1 MMYKLFVIC
10 ILKCLTLV
18 ATNPLQG
25 LQSCPQVKYVQNYGQ
40 LDGPLIPTNYKPYQQ
55 QLMVQNQITPTI
67 QTIPYLH
74 DEQIS
79 RLYYKVQP
87 IPTINAFADVNTRVY
102 DQNGIEIARY
112 AANPAGAAPNVVNN
126 YIIVPPEYFKLN
138 QSIPSENLYY
148 PYQKKGLKDDT
159 DIKNND
165 YTEKE
170 KHKKNKRNEHSFEKH
185 AYVDNNNNDKPKSDK
200 QNNDVPKKKAKR
212 IGSKMNKSKRKS
224 SKKNKNKGEELEVP
238 KVIDEDDV
246 VPDKQRTHRSKLKA
260 LENQNDKEIEENRES
275 KIKRRKSDD
284 SSKTVNKKIQK
295 KKKIKPTQEESMDSQ
310 PKEDL
315 QDDINLKISPNE
327 ITKKTADVDVC
338 FDINEECA
346 DLESRRTRNNCY
358 DRKCNN
364 NNHHH
369 HYHNNNQQNV
379 QRDFPANI
387 ASYLNSIMSMPQLNT
402 NYFNAMGN
410 FPYNFNYLYQIPP
423 QSKSRSNESNKK
435 RKKGKKKQ
443 KTNNSSKD
451 EKQCAN
457 QHQVEEVTSDDCEKV
472 VELTPQFIEIEQ
484 INEPIIPEVTSQ
496 NIERNEDKTV
506 KDSKKKDFEK
516 EIRVIEPIENNKPKI
531 IELSPELIEPPPEL
545 IELPPEVIE
554 SPAEI
559 IEPLSEIIKH
569 TSEII
574 KPSNIYISDDSA
586 ETLYVAP
593 VLGPDESLYVA
604 PMIGGETIPFF
615 DDNDVFDEYY
625 PDFTSDNIYL
635 SKEDYELNNFHDR
648 YYYASDNKAEM
659 SREKRKYEHVK
670 GKKMRKSNDAH
681 NNKQTVKNTKDKK
694 NTQQHKDTLK
704 DKENSS
710 EVKFRI
716 PPPLEFPDFKTE
728 MVNKDRDD
736 PRIQDEHNKNEHKND
751 MSKDVDHDNQVET
764 VFAHSKVVKYGAPP
778 NTEETALFNL
788 TPTNIDDDEKIL
800 FSRDGDTTV
809 VIARSLGYSDGYY

>member
-1 MMYKLFVIC
+1 MYKLIC

-40 LDGPLIPTNYKPYQQ
+40 LDGPLITPTNYKPYQQ

-87 IPTINAFADVNTRVY
+87 SPTVNAFADVNTRVY

-112 AANPAGAAPNVVNN
+112 VPNPAGAAPNVVNN

-138 QSIPSENLYY
+138 QSIHNENVFY
-148 PYQKKGLKDDT
+148 PYQKKGLVDD

-170 KHKKNKRNEHSFEKH
+170 NHKKNKRNEHSFEKH
-185 AYVDNNNNDKPKSDK
+185 AYIDNDNNDKPTSDK
-200 QNNDVPKKKAKR
+200 QSNDVPKKKAKR
-212 IGSKMNKSKRKS
+212 KGSKINKNKRKS
-224 SKKNKNKGEELEVP
+224 SKKNKNKGEELESP
-238 KVIDEDDV
+238 KVIDDDV
-246 VPDKQRTHRSKLKA
+246 VPDKQRTQHSKVKA
-260 LENQNDKEIEENRES
+260 LENKNDKEIEENRES
-275 KIKRRKSDD
+275 KTKRRKSDD
-284 SSKTVNKKIQK
+284 SSNKVNKKSEK
-295 KKKIKPTQEESMDSQ
+295 KKKVKPTQEKSMDSQ

-315 QDDINLKISPNE
+315 QDDVNLNISPNE

-369 HYHNNNQQNV
+369 NYHNNNQQNV
-379 QRDFPANI
+379 QRDCPANI

-402 NYFNAMGN
+402 NYFNPMGN

-423 QSKSRSNESNKK
+423 QSNSRSNESNKK

-443 KTNNSSKD
+443 KTNNSTKD
-451 EKQCAN
+451 EKQCTN
-457 QHQVEEVTSDDCEKV
+457 QNQVEELTSDDCEKV
-472 VELTPQFIEIEQ
+472 VELTPQFIEIEP
-484 INEPIIPEVTSQ
+484 INEAIISEETSQ
-496 NIERNEDKTV
+496 NVERNEDKTV

-516 EIRVIEPIENNKPKI
+516 EIRVIEPIENNKPRI

-545 IELPPEVIE
+545 IELPLEVNE
-554 SPAEI
+554 PPAEI
-559 IEPLSEIIKH
+559 IEPLPEIIKH
-569 TSEII
+569 PSEII
-574 KPSNIYISDDSA
+574 KPSNIYINDDSA
-586 ETLYVAP
+586 DTLYVAP
-593 VLGPDESLYVA
+593 VLGPDENLYP
-604 PMIGGETIPFF
+604 PMIGDEDIPFF

-635 SKEDYELNNFHDR
+635 SKEDYESNNFHDR
-648 YYYASDNKAEM
+648 YYYASDNKAEI

-670 GKKMRKSNDAH
+670 GKKMRKSDDAH
-681 NNKQTVKNTKDKK
+681 NNKQKIKNTKDKK
-694 NTQQHKDTLK
+694 FTQQHKDTSK
-704 DKENSS
+704 DKETSS

-736 PRIQDEHNKNEHKND
+736 PRIQYEHNKNGRKND
-751 MSKDVDHDNQVET
+751 VFRDDDHDNQVET

-778 NTEETALFNL
+778 NTKETALFDL
-788 TPTNIDDDEKIL
+788 APTNIDDDEKIL

-809 VIARSLGYSDGYY
+809 VIARSLGYPDDYY